1 YFSGNVLL
9 FDTSTGQYVK
19 GKAFDHTAS
28 VSAIA
33 FNPDGNEMVTACM
46 DGSIK
51 VWSDY
56 KSRESAKTTP
66 PQTTGLMGHIEAVTR
81 VVFAPHE
88 KRLISPSRDKTT
100 RIWDLAQRTASLHQT
115 VDGLRTARARFSPDG
130 LLIAAAEV
138 GNIRLR
144 DSATGRLVR
153 ELPG

>member
-1 YFSGNVLL
+1 QAGPYSASSFSVFRMSPDARKVTVLLDKHVANMGSTRAAVLSPDGSRLALSQYFSGNVLL

-81 VVFAPHE
+81 VVFAPDG
-88 KRLISPSRDKTT
+88 KRLISSSRDK
-100 RIWDLAQRTASLHQT
+100 
-115 VDGLRTARARFSPDG
+115 
-130 LLIAAAEV
+130 
-138 GNIRLR
+138 
-144 DSATGRLVR
+144 
-153 ELPG
+153 